1 MKKTICKIFCLL
13 LAGMSLLTL
22 CACGRE
28 SASKWTVK
36 ETKNNMASATTEKE
50 EIVCCIEKAP
60 SDNTSACCW
69 LA

>member
-1 MKKTICKIFCLL
+1 MKKTICKIICLL

-28 SASKWTVK
+28 SASKWAVRG
-36 ETKNNMASATTEKE
+36 TKNSTASVTTERE
-50 EIVCCIEKAP
+50 RIVCCIEKAP
-60 SDNTSACCW
+60 SDNTSACYW